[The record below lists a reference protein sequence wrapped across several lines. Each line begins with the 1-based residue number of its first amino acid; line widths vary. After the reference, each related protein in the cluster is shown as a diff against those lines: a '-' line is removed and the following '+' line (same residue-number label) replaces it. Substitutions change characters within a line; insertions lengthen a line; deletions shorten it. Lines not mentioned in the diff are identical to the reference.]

1 MDSVQPKS
9 DGQSNRDPIRLEA
22 DHLCFLD
29 VEASI
34 IVFTLPI
41 SDVQNRHETESKRE
55 RVRAMFLSLAR
66 MLPQA
71 NILDSLMPKDA
82 FGSLASRENLISCD
96 SEEKRSHNGEQGRT
110 KML

>member
-9 DGQSNRDPIRLEA
+9 DGQSNRDPIILEA

-34 IVFTLPI
+34 IVFTSPI

-55 RVRAMFLSLAR
+55 S
-66 MLPQA
+66 
-71 NILDSLMPKDA
+71 
-82 FGSLASRENLISCD
+82 
-96 SEEKRSHNGEQGRT
+96 QGHVPVT
-110 KML
+110 SKNVTTSQYS